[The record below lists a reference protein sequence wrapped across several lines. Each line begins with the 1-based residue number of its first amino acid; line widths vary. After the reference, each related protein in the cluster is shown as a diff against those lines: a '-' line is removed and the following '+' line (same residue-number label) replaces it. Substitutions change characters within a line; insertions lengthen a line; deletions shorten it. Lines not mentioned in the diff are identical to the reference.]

1 MIRCKA
7 SSGDGEGGAK
17 GGGTANFIAGF
28 LCGGAVL
35 GTLAFLFAPQLSK
48 RLLAENDRLRL
59 PRFLGDEDEESL
71 ESTRR
76 TLNDKIAQLN
86 SAIDEVS
93 AQLEG
98 GDEAGMEAAKKST
111 V

>member
-1 MIRCKA
+1 MRCNA
-7 SSGDGEGGAK
+7 SGGEGEGGGK
-17 GGGTANFIAGF
+17 GGAANFAIGF

-48 RLLAENDRLRL
+48 RLLSEENQLRL

-98 GDEAGMEAAKKST
+98 GDEPVLETAKKST
-111 V
+111 A

>member
-1 MIRCKA
+1 V
-7 SSGDGEGGAK
+7 GFLVGGA
-17 GGGTANFIAGF
+17 T
-28 LCGGAVL
+28 C

-48 RLLAENDRLRL
+48 RLLADNDRLRL
-59 PRFLGDEDEESL
+59 PRFLNDDEDSL
-71 ESTRR
+71 ETTRR

-98 GDEAGMEAAKKST
+98 SDQLRESQDQTVSNAGN
-111 V
+111 

>member
-1 MIRCKA
+1 LKMRVVP
-7 SSGDGEGGAK
+7 GRWQ
-17 GGGTANFIAGF
+17 
-28 LCGGAVL
+28 CGGAVL

-98 GDEAGMEAAKKST
+98 GDEAGMVCERRHLCAACT
-111 V
+111 VATYAALTHL

>member
-1 MIRCKA
+1 VQ
-7 SSGDGEGGAK
+7 
-17 GGGTANFIAGF
+17 
-28 LCGGAVL
+28 CGGAVL

-48 RLLAENDRLRL
+48 RLLSEENQLRL

-98 GDEAGMEAAKKST
+98 GDEPVLVRTLAPTSNRTNRDFGCGR
-111 V
+111 